1 MLNENPPRCGP
12 SSIQHCSF
20 NIQHFPLA
28 AHGAPFGA
36 YNRSEP
42 AYRARGSPGVGVTSE
57 IGDFLNYLTYE
68 RNSSINTVSAY
79 RDDLES
85 FVGFLSND
93 YLSMARDQLE
103 LGRIDQVTIRAYLA
117 HLARRKLG
125 RASIARHL

>member
-1 MLNENPPRCGP
+1 M
-12 SSIQHCSF
+12 
-20 NIQHFPLA
+20 
-28 AHGAPFGA
+28 
-36 YNRSEP
+36 
-42 AYRARGSPGVGVTSE
+42 GVTSE